1 MTTPVRPPFILT
13 LGSVL
18 VSLSTLMCSG
28 SVANSV
34 DETEP
39 KRVLLLHRTDLLL
52 PATVEQDQITRKAIA
67 AAVPHRVEFHSEGFD
82 IVRLSGPADGTE
94 LLSLLLKKYAAR
106 PPHLI
111 IAHGPMQDIIA
122 QNRAR
127 LWPGTPMMF
136 AGIAEDRVKDPG
148 FPRGIPGTT
157 IRLDLRGTAQ
167 LAMTMQPEARRLV
180 IIAGNSE
187 YDLKWR
193 QRAAVALQP
202 YRDRIAVEFVTD
214 RTVEELEHFVASLSR
229 DTIMIFTTLYRDA
242 ANRVFVSREVAQRLS
257 AVSSAPIYTLYP
269 SQVGRGAVGG
279 AVQDWNAQGD
289 AIGDIAR
296 RLLAG
301 ERPES
306 LPLFTP
312 SPPVCKLDWRQ
323 LQRWGIA
330 VNLAPKTCQI
340 LFRAPTFWSQYRT
353 EAVFIGLIVLI
364 MSALIV
370 ALLTERHSRQRAEIE
385 AERQRGE
392 LAHASRLTAIG
403 ALSASIAH
411 EINQPLFAILS
422 NVVAAEVLLKSDHP
436 RLAEIGE
443 ILGDIR
449 RDDERASEVI
459 AKVRELLQRRPVEMH
474 SLPANEI
481 VNSILRFVAGACR
494 VRGVI
499 ITTELADALP
509 PIQGDRVQLEQ
520 VVLNLVMNAI
530 EAMADAATER
540 RHLTVRTVEMPRGS
554 VEISVRD
561 SGAGIPEVI
570 MPKLFDAFFST
581 KHDGMG
587 LGLSIARSIVT
598 AHGGR
603 IWAQT
608 CTDGATLFFTI
619 PVSHAV
625 DEIQPDA
632 DRSLIQARTRY
643 G

>member
-1 MTTPVRPPFILT
+1 MPIRPPFILT

-18 VSLSTLMCSG
+18 VSFATLMCSG
-28 SVANSV
+28 SVAHAL
-34 DETEP
+34 EEAEP
-39 KRVLLLHRTDLLL
+39 KRVLLLHRSDLLL
-52 PATVEQDQITRKAIA
+52 PATIEQDQITRKAIA
-67 AAVPHRVEFHSEGFD
+67 TAVPHRVEFHSEGFD
-82 IVRLSGPADGTE
+82 IVRLSGPADGAE
-94 LLSLLLKKYAAR
+94 LLSLLLKKHAAR

-111 IAHGPMQDIIA
+111 VAHGPMQDVIA

-127 LWPGTPMMF
+127 LWPGTPLMF
-136 AGIAEDRVKDPG
+136 AGIAEDRVEDPG

-157 IRLDLRGTAQ
+157 IRLDLRGTAE
-167 LAMTMQPEARRLV
+167 LAMTMQPRARRLV

-193 QRAAVALQP
+193 QRAVVALQP
-202 YRDRIAVEFVTD
+202 YRHRIVVEFVTD
-214 RTVEELEHFVASLSR
+214 RTVEELEQFVASLSR
-229 DTIMIFTTLYRDA
+229 DTILIFTTLYRDA
-242 ANRVFVSREVAQRLS
+242 ANRVYVSREVAQRLT
-257 AVSSAPIYTLYP
+257 AVSSAPMYTLYP
-269 SQVGRGAVGG
+269 SQVGLGAVGG
-279 AVQDWNAQGD
+279 SVQDWNAQGD

-306 LPLFTP
+306 LALFTP

-330 VNLAPKTCQI
+330 ENRAPKSCQI

-353 EAVFIGLIVLI
+353 EASFIGLVVLI
-364 MSALIV
+364 LSALVV
-370 ALLTERHSRQRAEIE
+370 ALLMERRSRQRAEVE

-392 LAHASRLTAIG
+392 LAHASRLTTIG

-436 RLAEIGE
+436 RLAEISQ

-459 AKVRELLQRRPVEMH
+459 AKLRELLQRRPVKMR
-474 SLPANEI
+474 SLQTNEI
-481 VNSILRFVAGACR
+481 VNSILRFVAGASR
-494 VRGVI
+494 LHGVV
-499 ITTELADALP
+499 ITTELSDALP
-509 PIQGDRVQLEQ
+509 PIQGDHVQLEQ

-530 EAMADAATER
+530 EAMADIAAER
-540 RHLTVRTVEMPRGS
+540 RHLTVRTVEMPPGS

-570 MPKLFDAFFST
+570 IPKLFDAFFST
-581 KHDGMG
+581 KRDGMG

-603 IWAQT
+603 IWAQSR
-608 CTDGATLFFTI
+608 TDGATVCFTI
-619 PVSHAV
+619 PVSHAD
-625 DEIQPDA
+625 DETQRDA
-632 DRSLIQARTRY
+632 EIAA
-643 G
+643 